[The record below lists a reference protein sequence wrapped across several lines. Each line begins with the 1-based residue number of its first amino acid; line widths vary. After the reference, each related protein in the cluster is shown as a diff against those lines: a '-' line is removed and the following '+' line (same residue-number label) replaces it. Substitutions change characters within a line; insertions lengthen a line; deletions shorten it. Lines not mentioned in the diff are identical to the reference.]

1 MTRLSLN
8 SRFIFRRA
16 PFLSSISKF
25 VSALCVLL
33 LTELLRWMLTC
44 GQKKCSGLGYAPL
57 PAEVAKRALD
67 SFDSVK

>member
-1 MTRLSLN
+1 M
-8 SRFIFRRA
+8 
-16 PFLSSISKF
+16 SSISKF